1 MYMCMCVYIYIY
13 IYICINIERERGREC
28 GLRVWPDEEGGIVT
42 QFATAAVNLLFSTAN
57 IVM

>member
-1 MYMCMCVYIYIY
+1 MYLCMCVYIYIY
-13 IYICINIERERGREC
+13 IYIYRERERGREC